1 MQNFRLT
8 IRYDGTRYLGW
19 QKPEKDG
26 AARTVSYKITTALNR
41 MTGEEITLFAGAKT
55 DPGVHA
61 GSQIINFE
69 TASGLSPE
77 EIMSGL
83 NQYLPLDI
91 SVLSAENAPERFRAD
106 LNAVSRTYECRICTA
121 RIYDVFRRQY
131 ESHCFPA
138 PSVPLMEQA
147 AAFLL
152 GKHDFRAFSAGRKK
166 KGTEK
171 EILDIDFRQY
181 DDRLVFSITANDYL
195 QQMPALLAG
204 TLLEIGAG
212 RAAPGHIADI
222 LSGKEKAGPS
232 AEAKSLCLT
241 EIKYV

>member
-1 MQNFRLT
+1 MQNIRLT
-8 IRYDGTRYLGW
+8 IQYDGTRYLGW

-26 AARTVSYKITTALNR
+26 AAHTVSYKLKTVLDR
-41 MTGEEITLFAGAKT
+41 MTGDNITLFAGAKT

-61 GSQIINFE
+61 SAQTVSFQ
-69 TASGLSPE
+69 TSSGMSPR
-77 EIMSGL
+77 EILSGL

-91 SVLSAENAPERFRAD
+91 SVLSAANAPERFRAD

-121 RIYDVFRRQY
+121 RVYDVFRRQY

-147 AAFLL
+147 TAFLL

-171 EILDIDFRQY
+171 EILDIRFRQD
-181 DDRLVFSITANDYL
+181 DDRLIFSITANDHL

-204 TLLEIGAG
+204 TLLEIGSG
-212 RAAPGHIADI
+212 CADPERI
-222 LSGKEKAGPS
+222 NDIFSGKEKAGPP

-241 EIKYV
+241 DISYK